1 MIRVNGS
8 LIKTHL
14 KDADGYK
21 FSVSPKC
28 RYFNDLESAIR
39 YSNNIYAKTGVIL
52 GIVDTTR
59 KNLLKKIHLFYL

>member
-21 FSVSPKC
+21 FSVSPKY

-39 YSNNIYAKTGVIL
+39 YANDIYAKTGEML
-52 GIVDTTR
+52 GIIDVTR
-59 KNLLKKIHLFYL
+59 KYSISYG